1 MPAAAA
7 ALAPRTASVRR
18 TTNET
23 DVTLALRL
31 DPSTADERAYANRTG
46 LGFLDHMLDLFA
58 RHGGFGLDVTCTG
71 DLHVDDHH
79 TAEDV
84 GLALGR
90 AFREALGDKAY
101 VARYGHAYVPMDEAL
116 ARAVVDLSGRAFVV
130 FDAAFSRDRVGDL
143 STEMVEHVW
152 RSFATEVGMNLHVTL
167 LTGTNAHHQVEAI
180 FKAVA
185 RALRVAIARDPG
197 GDALP
202 STKGAL

>member
-1 MPAAAA
+1 MSAS
-7 ALAPRTASVRR
+7 LVPRTATVRR
-18 TTNET
+18 TTAET

-31 DPSTADERAYANRTG
+31 DPATPEERAYRNQTG

-58 RHGGFGLDVTCTG
+58 RHGGVGLDVTCAG

-90 AFREALGDKAY
+90 AYREALGDKAF

-116 ARAVVDLSGRAFVV
+116 ARAVVDLSGRAYLVC
-130 FDAAFSRDRVGDL
+130 DATFSRDRVGDL
-143 STEMVEHVW
+143 STEMVEHFW
-152 RSFATEVGMNLHVTL
+152 RSFATEVGCNLHIAL
-167 LTGTNAHHQVEAI
+167 LAGTNAHHQVEAV

-185 RALRVAIARDPG
+185 RALRVATARDAA
-197 GDALP
+197 GDRLP
-202 STKGAL
+202 STKEAL

>member
-1 MPAAAA
+1 MADLAARAA
-7 ALAPRTASVRR
+7 TVRR

-23 DVTLALRL
+23 DVSVTLRL
-31 DPSTADERAYANRTG
+31 DPSTPDERAYVHATG

-58 RHGGFGLDVTCTG
+58 RHGGFGLDVRCTG

-90 AFREALGDKAY
+90 AFREALGDKAH

-116 ARAVVDLSGRAFVV
+116 ARAVVDLSGRAYTV
-130 FDAAFSRDRVGDL
+130 FDAAFSRDMVGDL
-143 STEMVEHVW
+143 STEMVEHFW
-152 RSFATEVGMNLHVTL
+152 RSFATEAAMNLHVTL
-167 LTGTNAHHQVEAI
+167 LYGTNAHHQVEAI

-185 RALRVAIARDPG
+185 RALRVAVSRDARA
-197 GDALP
+197 DAVP
-202 STKGAL
+202 STKGSL

>member
-1 MPAAAA
+1 MPDVS
-7 ALAPRTASVRR
+7 LAPRSARIHRKTA
-18 TTNET
+18 ET
-23 DVTLALRL
+23 DVTVMLAL
-31 DPSTADERAYANRTG
+31 DGPDFSYENATG

-58 RHGGFGLDVTCTG
+58 RHGRFGLRIACTG

-84 GLALGR
+84 ALALGQ

-116 ARAVVDLSGRAFVV
+116 ARAVVDLSGRAYCVIE
-130 FDAAFSRDRVGDL
+130 AAFTREKVGDL
-143 STEMVEHVW
+143 STELVAHFW
-152 RSFATEVGMNLHVTL
+152 RSFATEARLNLHATL
-167 LTGTNAHHQVEAI
+167 LYGDNAHHGVEAI

-185 RALRVAIARDPG
+185 RALRMACARDAA

-202 STKGAL
+202 STKEAL